1 MTIIAPYPMLP
12 PHFSTHCF
20 CQACKAMI
28 TVDSEQS
35 SPLPGAVIS
44 SLEHVELSAAVR
56 SDAQAQW
63 LYGWQVSKPQ
73 DIPMHQECQGGPRLP
88 TRVVSEGR
96 GMADSPAT
104 YFSSSIPTHYS
115 WTHTYTLFL
124 HLSISHTLSFSIAFS
139 HTLSLPWTTYLL
151 RPRKARVPHTAQWM
165 TGNAGMAITIR
176 NTFSPHSGGRMM
188 LTYTFYI
195 QDQLRLLLSLT
206 SSSLNS
212 CWLLFVTFNFWLL
225 CHLSLLHNSEVVV
238 PLSPGWV

>member
-1 MTIIAPYPMLP
+1 
-12 PHFSTHCF
+12 
-20 CQACKAMI
+20 MI

-115 WTHTYTLFL
+115 WTRTYTLFL
-124 HLSISHTLSFSIAFS
+124 HLSISHTLSHS
-139 HTLSLPWTTYLL
+139 HSPSPSLSLTLSL
-151 RPRKARVPHTAQWM
+151 
-165 TGNAGMAITIR
+165 
-176 NTFSPHSGGRMM
+176 
-188 LTYTFYI
+188 
-195 QDQLRLLLSLT
+195 
-206 SSSLNS
+206 
-212 CWLLFVTFNFWLL
+212 
-225 CHLSLLHNSEVVV
+225 
-238 PLSPGWV
+238 SPGLLTCYVREKLEFRTQRNEWREMQVWQSPSETPSVPILEEEWCSPTRSTSTTNWDYFCH

>member
-1 MTIIAPYPMLP
+1 
-12 PHFSTHCF
+12 
-20 CQACKAMI
+20 MI

-115 WTHTYTLFL
+115 WTRTYSLPPSLYLT
-124 HLSISHTLSFSIAFS
+124 HTLSPPPSLS
-139 HTLSLPWTTYLL
+139 HSHFLSPSLSLTLSL
-151 RPRKARVPHTAQWM
+151 
-165 TGNAGMAITIR
+165 
-176 NTFSPHSGGRMM
+176 
-188 LTYTFYI
+188 
-195 QDQLRLLLSLT
+195 
-206 SSSLNS
+206 
-212 CWLLFVTFNFWLL
+212 
-225 CHLSLLHNSEVVV
+225 
-238 PLSPGWV
+238 SPGLLTCYVREKLEFRTQRNEWREMQVWQSPSETPSVPILEEEWCSTSKTNCDYFCH